1 LVQAGFH
8 TTGQGVGEHER
19 GGGLEFA
26 AEQIGGAGRLEA
38 QGPPVLA
45 AGADL
50 GEFHHA
56 PRCWPGPG
64 PRAATGPL
72 ASGNRLMRCVLRT
85 GCQPGWSPISA
96 RGGMQGKDHF
106 CQAWMR
112 PRARPGT
119 WKVPGLPQ

>member
-1 LVQAGFH
+1 VTFGAQPRGQPFRVGPGLVQAGFH

-38 QGPPVLA
+38 QGLSVLA

-56 PRCWPGPG
+56 PRLLAWPG

-72 ASGNRLMRCVLRT
+72 ART
-85 GCQPGWSPISA
+85 AVPAEPTEPCIYRSPRSA
-96 RGGMQGKDHF
+96 
-106 CQAWMR
+106 
-112 PRARPGT
+112 
-119 WKVPGLPQ
+119 